1 MNKRDHLK
9 KRAVKSNSK
18 RLHRDYQLK
27 RNEVNKLIKSAKL
40 RYCKDHVEL
49 NKQNPKEM
57 WKNINQ
63 VISGKGRYSKTTT
76 ISAIKDDLDNT
87 IHDEKLI
94 ADRLNKYFVEVG
106 PNLSNNLPPGSG
118 DFSEYLEPVH
128 CVFNFSNITDDAVL
142 RKILK
147 LKSNK
152 GVGPDNISPKLIK
165 DSAEVI
171 APYLSYIFNLSLS
184 EGKFPDDWK
193 SARVCPIFKSGKRDE
208 CANYRPISILS
219 AISKIFEKLVFE
231 QLSRYLTTN
240 KILTDY
246 QSGFRKGFST
256 CFSLL
261 RTTNEW
267 LVNMDKGLINGVVF
281 LDLKKAFDTVDHD
294 ILIKK
299 LEFYGIKN
307 NTLRWFI
314 SYLSHRKQVCKV
326 GMSVSNSENIKTGV
340 PEGVKSWSPALFTL
354 HK

>member
-1 MNKRDHLK
+1 M
-9 KRAVKSNSK
+9 
-18 RLHRDYQLK
+18 
-27 RNEVNKLIKSAKL
+27 
-40 RYCKDHVEL
+40 
-49 NKQNPKEM
+49 
-57 WKNINQ
+57 
-63 VISGKGRYSKTTT
+63 
-76 ISAIKDDLDNT
+76 
-87 IHDEKLI
+87 
-94 ADRLNKYFVEVG
+94 
-106 PNLSNNLPPGSG
+106 
-118 DFSEYLEPVH
+118 
-128 CVFNFSNITDDAVL
+128 
-142 RKILK
+142 
-147 LKSNK
+147 
-152 GVGPDNISPKLIK
+152 
-165 DSAEVI
+165 
-171 APYLSYIFNLSLS
+171 SYIFNRSLS

-246 QSGFRKGFST
+246 QSGFRKGFSA

-314 SYLSHRKQVCKV
+314 SYYVHLVLRDTFCVSKSAAKV
-326 GMSVSNSENIKTGV
+326 LNSFEYSEWKIISGSFRLLLVVIYRPPYSSNHPVTVNAFIEEFSQRMSTDPLLITGDFNIHVNSKSDNDVLKFLDLLQSMGLRQHVEFPTHVSGNTLDLVITREVDSLFGSKPQPDHCFSDHIAILFELTTSKPTPSKEYISYRPIKSV
-340 PEGVKSWSPALFTL
+340 DISKFTADL
-354 HK
+354 AVSDLCLNTPMQLVIIIRYPIFWIVMLR